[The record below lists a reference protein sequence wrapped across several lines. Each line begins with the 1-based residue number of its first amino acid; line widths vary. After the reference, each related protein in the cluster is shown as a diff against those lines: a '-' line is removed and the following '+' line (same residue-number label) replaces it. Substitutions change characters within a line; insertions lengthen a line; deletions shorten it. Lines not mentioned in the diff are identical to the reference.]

1 MNIAEYSVRRPI
13 TVAMAVAACL
23 LFGFLSLGR
32 IGLDLLPE
40 MNLPMAVVVT
50 IYPNADP
57 ETVDSLITVPVER
70 SLKSVRNIKTVTS
83 TSMENVSVSF
93 AEFNWGSDLGSIQED
108 IRAGMDRIR
117 YQLPE
122 GVQDPIVSLIDPSQL
137 PLMMLTVGATG
148 DLGEVTRV
156 AREIVKPEIERV
168 DGVAGVSISGGADRV
183 ISVEYD
189 HEKLADAGL
198 SPLLLQQLIAL
209 QNLSVPAG
217 VVVDDGVRY
226 QTRVG
231 SKFRSAEEIASLT
244 IGMNTKPRESE
255 TGQPKLGGLMG
266 LSFLM
271 PSFLTT
277 ISDVAAVEEKFEK
290 TEGYARVDGNS
301 SVMLL
306 VYKQSGQNTVTT
318 ARRVNQALDALLA
331 SRDEISVVHVF
342 DQSTFITRSIN
353 DLARN
358 LIIGAALA
366 TVVLYVFLR
375 HVGSTLIVAVSIPL
389 SVVFAFVLMYAWNL
403 SINLMTLGGLALGIG
418 MLVDNS
424 IVVLESI
431 YRRRELGDPPRTAA
445 VNGARE
451 VGAAIVGST
460 LTTVAVFVPVV
471 FIQGMVGNIFR
482 DLAMTVTFSLL
493 ASLAVALTVV
503 PLLSSMLGRLG
514 REVTLRGAA
523 TPAPSGFGSNPR
535 PNGRRT
541 LIAAYERAY
550 DWALRNRWG
559 VLAVVGAAVV
569 VAIVA
574 YPHLGVELFKEMDLG
589 RVDVSLH
596 MPAGTPTDITNE
608 VSLLLESRLMGMPGV
623 EHVTAEVGSTG
634 GDDFLAM
641 ASNAGSNQARIG
653 VALLREGAVQMPV
666 SEAADF
672 IRAAIT
678 EIQEQYPDLECAVD
692 TSGYGAL
699 TGGQVDLYGTRV
711 SLEVLG
717 SDARE
722 LTDYASR
729 LTERLREERGFVE
742 VSSSAQ
748 ELQPV
753 ILLRVNPTR
762 ALMGSMTV
770 GQVGLGVRTAML
782 GTTVTY
788 VERDGELIPV
798 VVRPAAEGIP
808 TLESVLDMPI
818 SSSLGTSSIMQSA
831 SQMGSNASAAARA
844 SGSAGA
850 SLLAPPTEVLVGRV
864 ATPQVIEGPMTIYR
878 RNGRQYV
885 MVRVAFRGMK
895 LSHAGELALA
905 AAREVEAP
913 PGIEVVL
920 GGSKRAIDESLS
932 ELKLALWLAVVLV
945 YMVMAVQYE
954 SFLYPFIIMFTMPLA
969 AIGAIGILVLAG
981 ESISVT
987 AIIGLIVL
995 AGVVVN
1001 NGIVMVDFINQLKAA
1016 GMRTSEAVKK
1026 ASLARLRPILMT
1038 ALTTILGLVPL
1049 ALARGAGSEMERPLA
1064 LTVMGGLAA
1073 ATFLTLFVI
1082 PIIYELMDEFGH
1094 KLSGKGVH

>member
-13 TVAMAVAACL
+13 TVTILVAACL

-32 IGLDLLPE
+32 IGLDLLPQ

-50 IYPNADP
+50 VYPNADP
-57 ETVDSLITVPVER
+57 ETIDNLITVPVER
-70 SLKSVRNIKTVTS
+70 SLKSARNIKAVTS
-83 TSMENVSVSF
+83 TSMENVSVSL
-93 AEFNWGSDLGSIQED
+93 AEFNWGSDLGSVQEE
-108 IRAGMDRIR
+108 IRVGMDRIR

-137 PLMMLTVGATG
+137 PLMMLTVGAQG

-156 AREIVKPEIERV
+156 AREVVKPAIERV
-168 DGVAGVSISGGADRV
+168 DGVAGVSVSGGADRV
-183 ISVEYD
+183 ISIEYD
-189 HEKLADAGL
+189 HEKLAEAGL
-198 SPLLLQQLIAL
+198 SPLLLQQLISL

-231 SKFRSAEEIASLT
+231 AKFQSAEEIASLT
-244 IGMNTKPRESE
+244 IGMNTKRSDSES
-255 TGQPKLGGLMG
+255 GQPRLGGLMG

-277 ISDVAAVEEKFEK
+277 IGDVAKVEEKFQK

-306 VYKQSGQNTVTT
+306 VYKQSGENTVTT
-318 ARRVNQALDALLA
+318 ARRVNQALGRLTSERSD
-331 SRDEISVVHVF
+331 ISVAHVF
-342 DQSTFITRSIN
+342 DQSTYIMRSIN
-353 DLARN
+353 GLRDN
-358 LIIGAALA
+358 LVIGAVLA
-366 TVVLYVFLR
+366 IVVLYIFLR
-375 HVGSTLIVAVSIPL
+375 HVGSTLVVAVSIPL
-389 SVVFAFVLMYAWNL
+389 SVVFAFVLMYAWKL
-403 SINLMTLGGLALGIG
+403 SVNLMTLGGLALGVG

-431 YRRRELGDPPRTAA
+431 YRRQELGDPSLTAA
-445 VNGARE
+445 VNGTRE
-451 VGAAIVGST
+451 VAAAILSST
-460 LTTVAVFVPVV
+460 MTTIAVFAPVV
-471 FIQGMVGNIFR
+471 FIEGMVGTIFR

-503 PLLSSMLGRLG
+503 PLLASGLVRL
-514 REVTLRGAA
+514 RKKAS
-523 TPAPSGFGSNPR
+523 PHGSVSEPERPR
-535 PNGRRT
+535 TRSRLT
-541 LIAAYERAY
+541 LIGSYDRALT
-550 DWALRNRWG
+550 WSMRNRWA
-559 VLAVVGAAVV
+559 VLGVVGAAVV
-569 VAIVA
+569 AAILI
-574 YPHLGVELFKEMDLG
+574 YPSLGIELFKDMDMA
-589 RVDVSLH
+589 RVDVSVH
-596 MPAGTPTDITNE
+596 MPAGTPTDITNQ
-608 VSLLLESRLMGMPGV
+608 VSMLLEGKLMEMPGL

-641 ASNAGSNQARIG
+641 AANAGSNSASIS
-653 VALLREGAVQMPV
+653 VALRREGPVQT
-666 SEAADF
+666 SAYEAAEF
-672 IRAAIT
+672 IRAAVASVR
-678 EIQEQYPDLECAVD
+678 EEYPELECTVD
-692 TSGYGAL
+692 TSGYGSL
-699 TGGQVDLYGTRV
+699 TGGQIDLFGSKV
-711 SLEVLG
+711 SLEILG
-717 SDARE
+717 SDAKE
-722 LTDYASR
+722 LAEFSSR
-729 LTERLREERGFVE
+729 VVDRLHEVPQFVE

-748 ELQPV
+748 DLQPV
-753 ILLRVNPTR
+753 ILLNVNPTR

-788 VERDGELIPV
+788 VERKGELIPV
-798 VVRPAAEGIP
+798 IVKPASDGVP

-818 SSSLGTSSIMQSA
+818 SSSLGTSSILQSA

-844 SGSAGA
+844 SGSGTS

-885 MVRVAFRGMK
+885 NIDIAFRDVK
-895 LSHAGELALA
+895 FSQAGELALA

-913 PGIEVVL
+913 SGVDLAL
-920 GGSKRAIDESLS
+920 GGATRAIDEAMS
-932 ELKLALWLAVVLV
+932 ELTLALCLAAVLV

-954 SFLYPFIIMFTMPLA
+954 SLLYPLIIMFTMPLA
-969 AIGAIGILVLAG
+969 AIGAIGLLAAAG

-1001 NGIVMVDFINQLKAA
+1001 NGIVMVDFINQLKAT
-1016 GMRTSEAVKK
+1016 GMKTPEAVRK

-1038 ALTTILGLVPL
+1038 ALTTILGLLPM
-1049 ALARGAGSEMERPLA
+1049 AMGRAAGSELERPLA
-1064 LTVMGGLAA
+1064 LTVIGGLTT

-1082 PIIYELMDEFGH
+1082 PIIYELMDEVGH
-1094 KLSGKGVH
+1094 RLSHRGVH

>member
-13 TVAMAVAACL
+13 TVTIVVAACL
-23 LFGFLSLGR
+23 LFGFLSLSR
-32 IGLDLLPE
+32 IGLDLLPQ

-50 IYPNADP
+50 VYPNADP

-70 SLKSVRNIKTVTS
+70 SLKSARNIKAVTS
-83 TSMENVSVSF
+83 TSMENVSVSL
-93 AEFNWGSDLGSIQED
+93 AEFNWGSDLGSVQEE

-137 PLMMLTVGATG
+137 PLMMLTVGAQG

-189 HEKLADAGL
+189 HEKLAEAGL
-198 SPLLLQQLIAL
+198 SPLLLQQLISL

-244 IGMNTKPRESE
+244 IGMNTKRSESE
-255 TGQPKLGGLMG
+255 SGQPRLGGLMG

-277 ISDVAAVEEKFEK
+277 VGDIATVEEKFQK

-318 ARRVNQALDALLA
+318 AKRVNQALDRLTGGQ
-331 SRDEISVVHVF
+331 SDISVAHVF
-342 DQSTFITRSIN
+342 DQSTYITRSIN
-353 DLARN
+353 GLRDN
-358 LIIGAALA
+358 LVIGAVLA
-366 TVVLYVFLR
+366 VVVLFVFLR
-375 HVGSTLIVAVSIPL
+375 HVGSTLVVAVSIPL
-389 SVVFAFVLMYAWNL
+389 SVVFAFVLMYAWKL
-403 SINLMTLGGLALGIG
+403 SINLMTLGGLALGVG

-431 YRRRELGDPPRTAA
+431 YRRQELGDPPLTAA
-445 VNGARE
+445 VNGTRE
-451 VGAAIVGST
+451 VGTAIISST
-460 LTTVAVFVPVV
+460 MTTVAVFIPVV
-471 FIQGMVGNIFR
+471 FIEGMVGTIFR

-493 ASLAVALTVV
+493 ASLVVALTVV
-503 PLLSSMLGRLG
+503 PLLASGLVR
-514 REVTLRGAA
+514 LRGKAA
-523 TPAPSGFGSNPR
+523 PKGSISAPGGTGARSR
-535 PNGRRT
+535 QTLNGR
-541 LIAAYERAY
+541 Y
-550 DWALRNRWG
+550 DRVLTWAMRNRWA
-559 VLAVVGAAVV
+559 VLAVVVAAVV
-569 VAIVA
+569 ATVLV
-574 YPHLGVELFKEMDLG
+574 YPSLGVELFKDMDMA

-596 MPAGTPTDITNE
+596 MPAGTPTDVTNQ
-608 VSLLLESRLMGMPGV
+608 VSMRLEEKLMEMPGL

-641 ASNAGSNQARIG
+641 ASNAGSNSATIS
-653 VALLREGAVQMPV
+653 VALRREGSVQTPV
-666 SEAADF
+666 GEATEF
-672 IRAAIT
+672 IRAAIASV
-678 EIQEQYPDLECAVD
+678 QEEYPELECTVD
-692 TSGYGAL
+692 TSGYGSL
-699 TGGQVDLYGTRV
+699 TGGQIGLFSSKV
-711 SLEVLG
+711 SLEILG
-717 SDARE
+717 ADSRE
-722 LTDYASR
+722 LAEYSSR
-729 LTERLREERGFVE
+729 VAQRLREVPEFVE
-742 VSSSAQ
+742 VTSSAQ

-753 ILLRVNPTR
+753 ILLNVNPTR

-788 VERDGELIPV
+788 VERRGELIPV
-798 VVRPAAEGIP
+798 VVRPASDGVP

-818 SSSLGTSSIMQSA
+818 SSSLGASSIMQSA
-831 SQMGSNASAAARA
+831 NQMGSNASAAARA
-844 SGSAGA
+844 SGTGSS

-864 ATPQVIEGPMTIYR
+864 ATPQVIEGPMIIYR

-885 MVRVAFRGMK
+885 TIDIAFRGMK
-895 LSHAGELALA
+895 LSHAGDLALA
-905 AAREVEAP
+905 AAREVEGPVDVDLA
-913 PGIEVVL
+913 L
-920 GGSKRAIDESLS
+920 GGATRAIDEAMS
-932 ELKLALWLAVVLV
+932 ELTLALWLAAVLV

-954 SFLYPFIIMFTMPLA
+954 SLLYPLIIMFTMPLA
-969 AIGAIGILVLAG
+969 AIGAIALLAMAG

-1001 NGIVMVDFINQLKAA
+1001 NGIVMVDFINQLKAT
-1016 GMRTSEAVKK
+1016 GMKTPEAVRK

-1049 ALARGAGSEMERPLA
+1049 AIGRGAGSELERPLA
-1064 LTVMGGLAA
+1064 LTVIGGLTT

-1082 PIIYELMDEFGH
+1082 PIIYELMDELGH
-1094 KLSGKGVH
+1094 RLSHRGVH

>member
-1 MNIAEYSVRRPI
+1 LNIAEYSVRRPI
-13 TVAMAVAACL
+13 TVTIVVAACL

-32 IGLDLLPE
+32 IGLDLLPQ
-40 MNLPMAVVVT
+40 MDLPMAVVVT
-50 IYPNADP
+50 VYPNADP
-57 ETVDSLITVPVER
+57 ETIDSLITVPVER
-70 SLKSVRNIKTVTS
+70 SLKSARNIKSVTS
-83 TSMENVSVSF
+83 TSMENVSVSL
-93 AEFNWGSDLGSIQED
+93 AEFNWGSDLGSVQEE

-137 PLMMLTVGATG
+137 PLMMLTVGAQG
-148 DLGEVTRV
+148 DLGDVTRV

-189 HEKLADAGL
+189 HEKLAEAGL
-198 SPLLLQQLIAL
+198 SPLLLQQLISL

-231 SKFRSAEEIASLT
+231 AKFQSAEEIASLT
-244 IGMNTKPRESE
+244 IGMNTKRSESVS
-255 TGQPKLGGLMG
+255 GQPRLGGLMG

-277 ISDVAAVEEKFEK
+277 VGDIATVEEKFQK

-318 ARRVNQALDALLA
+318 ARRVNQALDRLTAGR
-331 SRDEISVVHVF
+331 SDISVAHVF
-342 DQSTFITRSIN
+342 DQSTYITRSIN
-353 DLARN
+353 GLRDN
-358 LIIGAALA
+358 LIIGAVLA
-366 TVVLYVFLR
+366 VVVLFVFLR
-375 HVGSTLIVAVSIPL
+375 HLGSTLVVAVSIPL
-389 SVVFAFVLMYAWNL
+389 SVVFAFVLMYAWKL
-403 SINLMTLGGLALGIG
+403 SINLMTLGGLALGVG

-431 YRRRELGDPPRTAA
+431 YRRQELGDPPLTAA
-445 VNGARE
+445 VNGTRE
-451 VGAAIVGST
+451 VGTAIISST
-460 LTTVAVFVPVV
+460 MTTVAVFVPVV
-471 FIQGMVGNIFR
+471 FIEGMVGTIFR

-503 PLLSSMLGRLG
+503 PLLASGLVRLRGKAAPKDSVSAPGRLG
-514 REVTLRGAA
+514 ARNRQ
-523 TPAPSGFGSNPR
+523 
-535 PNGRRT
+535 T
-541 LIAAYERAY
+541 LISRY
-550 DWALRNRWG
+550 DQALTWAMRNRWA
-559 VLAVVGAAVV
+559 VLAAVV
-569 VAIVA
+569 AAVVAAVA
-574 YPHLGVELFKEMDLG
+574 VYPSLGVELFKNMDMA
-589 RVDVSLH
+589 RIDVSLH
-596 MPAGTPTDITNE
+596 MPAGTPTDVTNQ
-608 VSLLLESRLMGMPGV
+608 VSMLLEAKLMEMPGLG
-623 EHVTAEVGSTG
+623 HVTAEVGSTG

-641 ASNAGSNQARIG
+641 AGNAGSNSAAISI
-653 VALLREGAVQMPV
+653 ALRREGPVQTSV
-666 SEAADF
+666 AEAADF
-672 IRAAIT
+672 IRAAVAQT
-678 EIQEQYPDLECAVD
+678 QQEYPELECTVD
-692 TSGYGAL
+692 TSGYGSL
-699 TGGQVDLYGTRV
+699 TGGQINLFGGKV
-711 SLEVLG
+711 SLEILG
-717 SDARE
+717 SDSRE
-722 LTDYASR
+722 LAEYSSR
-729 LTERLREERGFVE
+729 VAQRLREAPEFVE

-748 ELQPV
+748 DLQPV
-753 ILLRVNPTR
+753 ILLSVNPTR

-788 VERDGELIPV
+788 VERRGELIPV
-798 VVRPAAEGIP
+798 VVRPASDGVP

-818 SSSLGTSSIMQSA
+818 SSSLGTSSIMQGA

-844 SGSAGA
+844 SGTGA
-850 SLLAPPTEVLVGRV
+850 SSLLAPPTEVLVGRV
-864 ATPQVIEGPMTIYR
+864 ATPQVIEGPMTIFR

-885 MVRVAFRGMK
+885 KIDIAFRGMK
-895 LSHAGELALA
+895 LSQAGDLALA

-913 PGIEVVL
+913 ADVDLAL
-920 GGSKRAIDESLS
+920 GGATRAIDEAMS
-932 ELKLALWLAVVLV
+932 ELTLALCLAAVLV

-954 SFLYPFIIMFTMPLA
+954 SLLYPLIIMFTMPLA
-969 AIGAIGILVLAG
+969 AIGAIALLAMAG

-1001 NGIVMVDFINQLKAA
+1001 NGIVMVDFINQLKAT
-1016 GMRTSEAVKK
+1016 GMKTPEAVRK

-1038 ALTTILGLVPL
+1038 ALTTILGLLPL
-1049 ALARGAGSEMERPLA
+1049 AIGRGAGSELERPLA
-1064 LTVMGGLAA
+1064 LTVIGGLTT

-1082 PIIYELMDEFGH
+1082 PIIYELMDEAGH
-1094 KLSGKGVH
+1094 RLSHRGVH